1 MSQTDLLQHLES
13 LYLGKDLSQSECTE
27 VFSNVIQGNVDDIV
41 ISSLLTA
48 LKIKGET
55 PQEIAG
61 AARALVEN
69 AAPFP
74 RPDYP
79 FADIVGTGGD
89 GHNTINISSASA
101 IVAASCGVKVAKHGN
116 RSVSS
121 KSGSADLFR
130 TFGMDLTMT
139 AQTARACLDQSN
151 LCFLFAPNYHAG
163 IRHAMPV
170 RTTLKTRTLFNL
182 LGPLANPAKPTH
194 MLIGVYAP
202 SLVLPF
208 AKTLKLMG
216 YQNALVVHGSGLD
229 ELALHGP
236 TQIAELAGG
245 NITEYQVTPQQF
257 GLKSAPLESIRGGQP
272 EENKILIEAVLSGK
286 GEPAHESAVAINT
299 GALLKLCGVAKSFE
313 QGAQMAIESMRAAAP
328 LNTIHQAAKISNEQ
342 VGS

>member
-1 MSQTDLLQHLES
+1 MSQFDLLGHLEA
-13 LYLGKDLSQSECTE
+13 LYKGQDLSQHDCTE
-27 VFSNVIQGNVDDIV
+27 IFTQVVKGELNDIV
-41 ISSLLTA
+41 IASLLTA

-61 AARALVEN
+61 AAAALINN

-89 GHNTINISSASA
+89 GHNTINISSAAA

-130 TFGMDLTMT
+130 TFGMDLGMS
-139 AQTARACLDQSN
+139 ANTARHCLDETN

-163 IRHAMPV
+163 IKHAMPV

-194 MLIGVYAP
+194 MMIGVYHP
-202 SLVLPF
+202 SLVRPF
-208 AKTLKLMG
+208 AETLQLLG
-216 YQNALVVHGSGLD
+216 YQRALVVHGDGLD

-236 TQIAELAGG
+236 SQVAEVDGST
-245 NITEYQVTPQQF
+245 ITEYTLTAQDF
-257 GLKSAPLESIRGGQP
+257 GLTSSPLSSIQGGEP
-272 EENKILIEAVLSGK
+272 EENKRLIEAVLSGQ
-286 GEPAHESAVAINT
+286 GEPAHVSAVAINA
-299 GALLKLCGVAKSFE
+299 GALLKLCGVANSY
-313 QGAQMAIESMRAAAP
+313 QHGAQLAIEAMADKRA
-328 LNTIHQAAKISNEQ
+328 LNTILKAANLSQE
-342 VGS
+342 VR